1 MAGDTR
7 MAGKVALL
15 LWGAQTTQLL
25 VEPPWTPAVWWD
37 RVTLTCQGSG
47 TASATTWYKDGQRWG
62 QEGRDHFTVTDSGTY
77 MCDRPGS
84 GLSPTVSV
92 SNGWLVLQV
101 PARTLLEGDTVTLRC
116 RRWWDSAI
124 GSVSFYHEKKKLGVF
139 PNGTEMCLS
148 PLQLHHN
155 GRYRCKAQAGSW
167 GWQESMPVTVT
178 VHELFT
184 VPVLEGPPEPTEGSS
199 LTLSCLSTPSP
210 LRPRAPLL
218 HVFYRDGQVV
228 GGPQGSPQLLVPAVG
243 VSHSGN
249 YSCEVQSKGGAVRKS
264 SAWFRVR
271 VRMPVANVNIT
282 CSVKEVTPQDTGTYR
297 GTGTH
302 RDTVA
307 AGLSG
312 ALLFLLL
319 LMGVIVAWHRWHRVA
334 ARKNQERP
342 PPDPPA
348 PQEEGEVLYTHV
360 MVTKRAGAPVSRSV
374 PPCHHPPGSPGHLR
388 GAAGT
393 PGATTGTRRHLR
405 ECAVTL
411 GGTGGH

>member
-15 LWGAQTTQLL
+15 LWAQTLSLAGAQTTQLL

-84 GLSPTVSV
+84 GLSPT
-92 SNGWLVLQV
+92 
-101 PARTLLEGDTVTLRC
+101 
-116 RRWWDSAI
+116 
-124 GSVSFYHEKKKLGVF
+124 
-139 PNGTEMCLS
+139 
-148 PLQLHHN
+148 LHHN

>member
-15 LWGAQTTQLL
+15 LWAQTLSLAGAQTTQLL

-178 VHELFT
+178 VH
-184 VPVLEGPPEPTEGSS
+184 V
-199 LTLSCLSTPSP
+199 
-210 LRPRAPLL
+210 
-218 HVFYRDGQVV
+218 
-228 GGPQGSPQLLVPAVG
+228 
-243 VSHSGN
+243 
-249 YSCEVQSKGGAVRKS
+249 
-264 SAWFRVR
+264 
-271 VRMPVANVNIT
+271 PVANVNIT